1 MVAKISEDAL
11 AAVTYVFPINMLIV
25 AFGVGT
31 GVGVNSLIARRLG
44 AKNFEEANYAAEHG
58 LRLALINWALF
69 AVFGAFFAKLFMSSY
84 SDIPHI
90 VNDGTAY
97 MRITTIGSIFVMI
110 SMMTEKTLQARGN
123 MILPMVSSLIGALTN
138 IVLDPIL
145 IFGYFGMP
153 KLGVTGA
160 AAATVIGQF
169 LSMCFCIIVLFK
181 IDNFYKIRIKGFK
194 FSAKIIKDIY
204 EVGMPG
210 IVMQAIGSVML
221 LGFNAILG
229 VHTTAVAVLGVYF
242 RLQSFIFMP
251 VFGLNQGFD
260 ADYGLQLRRGKQG
273 KTYAYI

>member
-1 MVAKISEDAL
+1 MTVYYRTRLIECPKLIFIFLLQYFKEGHFETMQENLKQENKMGVMPIGRLLASMAWPAIISMTINALYNIVDSMFVAKISEDAL

-58 LRLALINWALF
+58 LRLALINWVLF

-90 VNDGTAY
+90 VDDGTAY

-169 LSMCFCIIVLFK
+169 LSM
-181 IDNFYKIRIKGFK
+181 
-194 FSAKIIKDIY
+194 
-204 EVGMPG
+204 
-210 IVMQAIGSVML
+210 
-221 LGFNAILG
+221 
-229 VHTTAVAVLGVYF
+229 
-242 RLQSFIFMP
+242 
-251 VFGLNQGFD
+251 
-260 ADYGLQLRRGKQG
+260 
-273 KTYAYI
+273 

>member
-138 IVLDPIL
+138 IVLDN
-145 IFGYFGMP
+145 
-153 KLGVTGA
+153 TH
-160 AAATVIGQF
+160 
-169 LSMCFCIIVLFK
+169 
-181 IDNFYKIRIKGFK
+181 IRILWYAEARLNGCSCGNCYRTVFK
-194 FSAKIIKDIY
+194 YVLLYNSA
-204 EVGMPG
+204 
-210 IVMQAIGSVML
+210 
-221 LGFNAILG
+221 F
-229 VHTTAVAVLGVYF
+229 
-242 RLQSFIFMP
+242 
-251 VFGLNQGFD
+251 
-260 ADYGLQLRRGKQG
+260 
-273 KTYAYI
+273 